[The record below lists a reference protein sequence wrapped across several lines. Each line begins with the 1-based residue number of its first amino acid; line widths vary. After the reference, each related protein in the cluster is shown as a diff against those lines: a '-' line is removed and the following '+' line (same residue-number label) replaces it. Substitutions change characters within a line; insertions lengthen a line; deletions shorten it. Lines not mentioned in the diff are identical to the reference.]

1 MADPVNT
8 IVDEIPIPAS
18 AYWIHVVDDWLY
30 CSGNQLTVVD
40 LRTKAS
46 GVLAGGVA
54 TGCLA
59 LVDFHR
65 AFNLP
70 PDVAGS
76 GVPDRRLYTPAA
88 QGKIGEIIPALLNQ
102 FSSFDVRLDP
112 SIESSVI
119 SSMAGTNRGKY
130 LYFNDWTRH
139 AIGIVDLDRP
149 DPRVVGTIRFDS
161 VAFDMVVSPDDRFIY
176 ASHEIDDTVSVIDT
190 SSFPPSITTVPVVNS
205 PWGLALS
212 ADGKRLFVAQ
222 SGIEDHP
229 PTSLGTGS
237 LTVLDTTTM
246 QGVWL
251 YTGKTSVDV
260 LLNAAETRAYVSN
273 FDDNT
278 VSVVDVTGSPVLIDT
293 IDGFTAPGNM
303 CFSAD
308 GKHMYV
314 TQYRDPSAGPPLG
327 IAVVAV

>member
-1 MADPVNT
+1 M
-8 IVDEIPIPAS
+8 S
-18 AYWIHVVDDWLY
+18 
-30 CSGNQLTVVD
+30 
-40 LRTKAS
+40 
-46 GVLAGGVA
+46 
-54 TGCLA
+54 
-59 LVDFHR
+59 
-65 AFNLP
+65 
-70 PDVAGS
+70 
-76 GVPDRRLYTPAA
+76 
-88 QGKIGEIIPALLNQ
+88 
-102 FSSFDVRLDP
+102 
-112 SIESSVI
+112 SSV
-119 SSMAGTNRGKY
+119 
-130 LYFNDWTRH
+130 RH
-139 AIGIVDLDRP
+139 SP
-149 DPRVVGTIRFDS
+149 DPGRSRRPIS
-161 VAFDMVVSPDDRFIY
+161 
-176 ASHEIDDTVSVIDT
+176 
-190 SSFPPSITTVPVVNS
+190 
-205 PWGLALS
+205 LA
-212 ADGKRLFVAQ
+212 
-222 SGIEDHP
+222 H
-229 PTSLGTGS
+229 